1 MTLRV
6 GGRSILAGAMLATG
20 LALFG
25 APAATAHIVEV
36 TTSLSM
42 EQAQDRAQL
51 EQALETEV
59 GRVLTTAI
67 AFKPTIV
74 ALTGARQV
82 GERLMVRL
90 LIADEEGER
99 LMQDLERGGESD
111 GDTNTGP
118 DAGDAP
124 PREIRL

>member
-1 MTLRV
+1 MDPRA
-6 GGRSILAGAMLATG
+6 GRRSILAGALLLAG
-20 LALFG
+20 LVLF
-25 APAATAHIVEV
+25 AASPVAAHVVEV

-42 EQAQDRAQL
+42 DEVQDRAQL
-51 EQALETEV
+51 KQALETEV
-59 GRVLTTAI
+59 GRVLATAI
-67 AFKPTIV
+67 AFKPTVV

-99 LMQDLERGGESD
+99 LMQALEQRGD
-111 GDTNTGP
+111 GDDSDADGRDD
-118 DAGDAP
+118 DAGP

>member
-1 MTLRV
+1 MDPRA
-6 GGRSILAGAMLATG
+6 GRRSIMAGALLLAGLV
-20 LALFG
+20 LF
-25 APAATAHIVEV
+25 AASPVAAHVVEV

-42 EQAQDRAQL
+42 DEVQDRAQL
-51 EQALETEV
+51 KQALETEV
-59 GRVLTTAI
+59 GRVLATAI
-67 AFKPTIV
+67 AFKPTVV

-99 LMQDLERGGESD
+99 LMQALEQRGD
-111 GDTNTGP
+111 GDDSDADGRDD
-118 DAGDAP
+118 DAGP

>member
-1 MTLRV
+1 MDPRV
-6 GGRSILAGAMLATG
+6 GRRSILAGALLLAG
-20 LALFG
+20 LALFS
-25 APAATAHIVEV
+25 ASPAAAHVVEV

-42 EQAQDRAQL
+42 EEVQDRAQL
-51 EQALETEV
+51 KQALETEV
-59 GRVLTTAI
+59 SRVLATAI
-67 AFKPTIV
+67 AFKPTVV

-99 LMQDLERGGESD
+99 LMQALEQRGD
-111 GDTNTGP
+111 GDDSDADGRDD
-118 DAGDAP
+118 DAGP